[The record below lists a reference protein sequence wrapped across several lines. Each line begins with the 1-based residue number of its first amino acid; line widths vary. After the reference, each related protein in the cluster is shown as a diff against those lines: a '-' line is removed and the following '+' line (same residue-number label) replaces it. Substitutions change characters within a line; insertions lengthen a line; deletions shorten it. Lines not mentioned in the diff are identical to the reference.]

1 MISCNTEQTKLT
13 QEPSM
18 VMQVHSTGTQEAE
31 AGLCTHLLGLC
42 NKLKTS
48 RDN

>member
-1 MISCNTEQTKLT
+1 
-13 QEPSM
+13 M
-18 VMQVHSTGTQEAE
+18 VMQAHSTGTQEAE
-31 AGLCTHLLGLC
+31 AGGLCTHLLGLC